1 MIEKECIQYLI
12 MIKKND
18 KVINTDNK
26 VVINDNKVTTNDNK
40 VVINDNKVD
49 NNDKVTIPE
58 GLPPI
63 PKHLFQHRINPPNT
77 KKEHYN

>member
-12 MIKKND
+12 MIKTND
-18 KVINTDNK
+18 KVVNNDNK
-26 VVINDNKVTTNDNK
+26 VVINDNKVTT
-40 VVINDNKVD
+40 
-49 NNDKVTIPE
+49 NDKVTIPE

>member
-18 KVINTDNK
+18 KVINT
-26 VVINDNKVTTNDNK
+26 DNK